1 MHLRLLYKKFL
12 CVFMSL
18 MIVIFSTQSAYAVT
32 STGGWTALDTVTAGA
47 TNTINAAKTAGGKAL
62 KSSIT
67 VAASASK
74 VGKYLIK
81 GGGQAALAYAMV
93 ELADGAL
100 DWVLDPANNSVKWKV
115 SSAGT
120 DDAGNLDPKVWYF
133 NPVRADGDRKYTASG
148 ACKIYGAYH
157 SDHTWKS
164 YTYTFNARTDTC
176 SFDVVY
182 KDSRY
187 PPSVD
192 KKVLSRHPDKWLPS
206 DTAANDREK
215 SIPIDVVAAKV
226 IANAEAGH
234 APSQEAVK
242 ATALEGFAA
251 GEHDAA
257 LDAAAV
263 PDTGVENPPDTENP
277 PKDGEAVPFD
287 PSSILAALSSI
298 SAVLA
303 GIMSALTGFVDWWQ
317 AQWATFSTGITEFFQ
332 WVRAEPDVES
342 LKPEPVEVSDGTL
355 VDGWQDKANAGYV
368 NMGNTQ
374 CPADVLIPISYMG
387 ASTNLSL
394 SYVPFCHFASIIRY
408 AVILGAWVAALMII
422 SGGRTRE

>member
-18 MIVIFSTQSAYAVT
+18 MIVIFSTQSAYATT
-32 STGGWTALDTVTAGA
+32 SVGGWTALDTITAGA
-47 TNTINAAKTAGGKAL
+47 NNTINAAKTAGGKAL

-74 VGKYLIK
+74 VGKHLIK
-81 GGGQAALAYAMV
+81 GGGAAALAYAMV
-93 ELADGAL
+93 ELLDAGI
-100 DWVLDPANNSVKWKV
+100 DWVLDPANNAVKYTVKGTPVGTEQYWSSTTNNPNARYSSKSAMCAAIITYYAGKNINLV
-115 SSAGT
+115 LGAIQSTGCQLNWADSGASAGVFGFHT
-120 DDAGNLDPKVWYF
+120 ELKAA
-133 NPVRADGDRKYTASG
+133 AD
-148 ACKIYGAYH
+148 
-157 SDHTWKS
+157 
-164 YTYTFNARTDTC
+164 
-176 SFDVVY
+176 
-182 KDSRY
+182 
-187 PPSVD
+187 
-192 KKVLSRHPDKWLPS
+192 S
-206 DTAANDREK
+206 DTYK
-215 SIPIDVVAAKV
+215 YIPIDTVAAQV
-226 IANAEAGH
+226 ISNAAAGH

-257 LDAAAV
+257 LDAAA
-263 PDTGVENPPDTENP
+263 TEAGTQNPPDTENP
-277 PKDGEAVPFD
+277 PLDPTKPFD

-317 AQWATFSTGITEFFQ
+317 AQWATFSTGITGFFE
-332 WVRAEPDVES
+332 WVRAEPDTAS
-342 LKPEPVEVSDGTL
+342 LQPEPVEVSEGTL

-374 CPADVLIPISYMG
+374 CPSDVLIPISYMG

-422 SGGRTRE
+422 SGGRTKE

>member
-18 MIVIFSTQSAYAVT
+18 MIVIFSTQSAYATT
-32 STGGWTALDTVTAGA
+32 SVGGWSALDTVTAGA

-62 KSSIT
+62 KSAVTIAPS
-67 VAASASK
+67 AAK
-74 VGKYLIK
+74 VGKHLIK
-81 GGGQAALAYAMV
+81 GGGSVALAFAMV

-100 DWVLDPANNSVKWKV
+100 DWVLDPANNRVVVNTPVDDDGSVNPSHQYVYSLNFSYGSLSNPAAVCNYWNTNNLFNQEWGKYKFDASKGTYGSCV
-115 SSAGT
+115 GTKKPEGGAILRKNNSTYDPSAPPAPT
-120 DDAGNLDPKVWYF
+120 SEK
-133 NPVRADGDRKYTASG
+133 
-148 ACKIYGAYH
+148 
-157 SDHTWKS
+157 
-164 YTYTFNARTDTC
+164 
-176 SFDVVY
+176 
-182 KDSRY
+182 RY
-187 PPSVD
+187 
-192 KKVLSRHPDKWLPS
+192 
-206 DTAANDREK
+206 
-215 SIPIDVVAAKV
+215 IPIDNVAAKV

-257 LDAAAV
+257 LDAAA
-263 PDTGVENPPDTENP
+263 TEAGTQNPPDTENP

-298 SAVLA
+298 SAILA

-317 AQWATFSTGITEFFQ
+317 AQWATFSTGITGFFE
-332 WVRAEPDVES
+332 WVRAEPDTAS
-342 LKPEPVEVSDGTL
+342 LQPEPVEVSEGTL

-374 CPADVLIPISYMG
+374 CPSDVLIPISYMG

-422 SGGRTRE
+422 SGGRTKE

>member
-1 MHLRLLYKKFL
+1 MQPTLLYKKFL

-18 MIVIFSTQSAYAVT
+18 MIVIFSTQSAYATT
-32 STGGWTALDTVTAGA
+32 SVGGWTVLDTITAGA

-62 KSSIT
+62 KSSVT

-74 VGKYLIK
+74 VGKHLIK
-81 GGGQAALAYAMV
+81 GGGAAALAFAMV

-100 DWVLDPANNSVKWKV
+100 DWLLDPANNRVIVNDPPKAGVGVYV
-115 SSAGT
+115 SGAGRGST
-120 DDAGNLDPKVWYF
+120 PKEACNNNAAINGKLHYDLGYVPKVQGGTNCQFYGDDGKIVNHAITVDDSGSSP
-133 NPVRADGDRKYTASG
+133 NPVP
-148 ACKIYGAYH
+148 
-157 SDHTWKS
+157 
-164 YTYTFNARTDTC
+164 
-176 SFDVVY
+176 
-182 KDSRY
+182 RY
-187 PPSVD
+187 
-192 KKVLSRHPDKWLPS
+192 
-206 DTAANDREK
+206 
-215 SIPIDVVAAKV
+215 IPIDTVAAKV
-226 IANAEAGH
+226 IANAAAGH

-257 LDAAAV
+257 LEAAA
-263 PDTGVENPPDTENP
+263 TEAGTENPPDTENP

-298 SAVLA
+298 SAILA

-317 AQWATFSTGITEFFQ
+317 AQWATFSTGITGFFE
-332 WVRAEPDVES
+332 WVRAEPDTAS
-342 LKPEPVEVSDGTL
+342 LQPEPVEVTEGTL

-374 CPADVLIPISYMG
+374 CPSDVLIPISYMG

-422 SGGRTRE
+422 SGGRTKE

>member
-18 MIVIFSTQSAYAVT
+18 MIVIFSTQSVYANT
-32 STGGWTALDTVTAGA
+32 SVGGWTALDTITAGA
-47 TNTINAAKTAGGKAL
+47 NNTINATKTAGGKVLNSA
-62 KSSIT
+62 IT
-67 VAASASK
+67 IAPQASK

-81 GGGQAALAYAMV
+81 GGGQAAIAYAMV
-93 ELADGAL
+93 ELADGAI
-100 DWVLDPANNSVKWKV
+100 DWVLDPANNSVRYAVDSGV
-115 SSAGT
+115 S
-120 DDAGNLDPKVWYF
+120 DPAGNLGGRCLAAGKWHDSPIAYAGVVRPSSPVVKVVNDGLVTSTNTQFTATYSDGETRSFRCQQYVATPYDPEQ
-133 NPVRADGDRKYTASG
+133 
-148 ACKIYGAYH
+148 
-157 SDHTWKS
+157 S
-164 YTYTFNARTDTC
+164 YQ
-176 SFDVVY
+176 
-182 KDSRY
+182 
-187 PPSVD
+187 
-192 KKVLSRHPDKWLPS
+192 
-206 DTAANDREK
+206 
-215 SIPIDVVAAKV
+215 SIPIDTVAAKV
-226 IANAEAGH
+226 ISNAAAGH

-257 LDAAAV
+257 LDAAA
-263 PDTGVENPPDTENP
+263 TEAGTENPPDTENP

-298 SAVLA
+298 SAILA

-342 LKPEPVEVSDGTL
+342 LQPEPVEVSEGTL

-374 CPADVLIPISYMG
+374 CPSDVLIPISYMG

-422 SGGRTRE
+422 SGGRTKE

>member
-18 MIVIFSTQSAYAVT
+18 MIVIFSTQSAYATT
-32 STGGWTALDTVTAGA
+32 SVGGWTATDSLIAGA
-47 TNTINAAKTAGGKAL
+47 NTTINAAKTAGGKAL

-81 GGGQAALAYAMV
+81 GGGQAAIAYAMV

-100 DWVLDPANNSVKWKV
+100 DWVLDPANNRVKYTVAAVDDGMATPSDRYQWV
-115 SSAGT
+115 FSTQGISYRGYATAQAACTAYGNIYGISGTVFVPPNDCLSPSGSLVGTTGQELNPSYNPDGSAGGST
-120 DDAGNLDPKVWYF
+120 E
-133 NPVRADGDRKYTASG
+133 KY
-148 ACKIYGAYH
+148 
-157 SDHTWKS
+157 
-164 YTYTFNARTDTC
+164 
-176 SFDVVY
+176 
-182 KDSRY
+182 
-187 PPSVD
+187 
-192 KKVLSRHPDKWLPS
+192 L
-206 DTAANDREK
+206 
-215 SIPIDVVAAKV
+215 PIDVVAAKV
-226 IANAEAGH
+226 ISNAEAGH

-257 LDAAAV
+257 LDAAAT
-263 PDTGVENPPDTENP
+263 PDAGTENPPDTENP
-277 PKDGEAVPFD
+277 PLDPTKPFD

-298 SAVLA
+298 SAILA

-342 LKPEPVEVSDGTL
+342 LKPEPVEVSEGTL

-408 AVILGAWVAALMII
+408 AVIMGAWIAALMII
-422 SGGRTRE
+422 SGGRSKE